1 MASNMASASS
11 SSASMS
17 AASSTALSSSLESAS
32 GTVDVVYELSSLL
45 NTGLERSTVSILI
58 GLCECGVNPEALA
71 MVVKELRREAEAMD
85 VNNSSSS
92 AAGSNST
99 GNAGRSSLT

>member
-1 MASNMASASS
+1 MASNTASS
-11 SSASMS
+11 SLSAASMS
-17 AASSTALSSSLESAS
+17 SAASAAVSSSLESAS
-32 GTVDVVYELSSLL
+32 GTVDIVYELSSLL

-85 VNNSSSS
+85 SSNSITASSSSS
-92 AAGSNST
+92 AGT
-99 GNAGRSSLT
+99 AGRSSLT